1 MKLYEVIEAVE
12 EYYKNDEDMIAYCL
26 SYLRKFSNENDEFM
40 LAEEL
45 RRMGRC
51 PLCGGKLKEFTY
63 KEYHSEIEGD
73 NKFEIM
79 HDVYCPECG
88 I

>member
-45 RRMGRC
+45 RRIGRC
-51 PLCGGKLKEFTY
+51 PLCGGKLKEFIY
-63 KEYHSEIEGD
+63 KEYHPEIEGD

>member
-1 MKLYEVIEAVE
+1 MYEIIEAIK
-12 EYYKNDEDMIAYCL
+12 EYYKHDEDMIAYCL
-26 SYLRKFSNENDEFM
+26 SHLYKFSNGYDECM
-40 LAEEL
+40 LADEL
-45 RRMGRC
+45 REMGRC
-51 PLCGGKLKEFTY
+51 PQCGGKLKEFTY

-79 HDVYCPECG
+79 YDAYCPECD

>member
-1 MKLYEVIEAVE
+1 
-12 EYYKNDEDMIAYCL
+12 MIAHCL
-26 SYLRKFSNENDEFM
+26 SYLRKFSNKHDEFM

-45 RRMGRC
+45 RRIGRC

-63 KEYHSEIEGD
+63 KEYHPEIEGD